1 MDFVAFT
8 IDSLE
13 MGSTAFN
20 DKIWRTHY
28 LLLIEG
34 FTAFTHDTCYIWSPP
49 FPCSPKTALTHKRWR
64 SQYILKRDD
73 VHDIYTG
80 DMEITAF
87 IIGRWITQHLLM
99 REGVHHIYS

>member
-20 DKIWRTHY
+20 DDIWRTHY
-28 LLLIEG
+28 LLLNEG
-34 FTAFTHDTCYIWSPP
+34 STAFTHDICYIFSLLL
-49 FPCSPKTALTHKRWR
+49 FPVARIQHRR

-73 VHDIYTG
+73 V
-80 DMEITAF
+80 
-87 IIGRWITQHLLM
+87 QHLLKKD
-99 REGVHHIYS
+99 GVHNIYS